1 MTLGV
6 GAWFG
11 SIPDLVPTMV
21 NRHRVWYWIN
31 CRGDMIRSTL
41 WLVSMVSS
49 VAWDIVQAER
59 MILK

>member
-31 CRGDMIRSTL
+31 CRRDMIRSTL

-49 VAWDIVQAER
+49 VAWDIV
-59 MILK
+59 